1 MRSDKRVIALD
12 DFQHNLLVN
21 GMNEFRNELLA
32 EDKPTE
38 DVDRL
43 LLLIIDAPT
52 MREKRRANRD
62 AR

>member
-43 LLLIIDAPT
+43 LLMTIDAPT
-52 MREKRRANRD
+52 IRERRRANRD

>member
-1 MRSDKRVIALD
+1 MKSDKRVIALD
-12 DFQHNLLVN
+12 EFQHNLLVN

-52 MREKRRANRD
+52 MRERRRANRD

>member
-43 LLLIIDAPT
+43 LLMIIDAPT
-52 MREKRRANRD
+52 MRERRRANRD
-62 AR
+62 TR

>member
-1 MRSDKRVIALD
+1 MKSDKRVIALD

-21 GMNEFRNELLA
+21 GMIEFRNELLA

-52 MREKRRANRD
+52 MRERRRANRD

>member
-43 LLLIIDAPT
+43 LLMIIDAPT
-52 MREKRRANRD
+52 MRERRRANRD

>member
-21 GMNEFRNELLA
+21 GMNEYRNELLA
-32 EDKPTE
+32 VDKPTE

-52 MREKRRANRD
+52 MRERRRANRD

>member
-32 EDKPTE
+32 EDNPTE

-43 LLLIIDAPT
+43 LRLIIDAPT
-52 MREKRRANRD
+52 MRERRRANRD

>member
-52 MREKRRANRD
+52 MRERRRANRD

>member
-32 EDKPTE
+32 DDKSTE

-52 MREKRRANRD
+52 MRERRRANRD

>member
-32 EDKPTE
+32 DDKPTE

-52 MREKRRANRD
+52 MRERRRANRD

>member
-1 MRSDKRVIALD
+1 MKSDKRVIALD
-12 DFQHNLLVN
+12 DFQYNLLVN

-52 MREKRRANRD
+52 MRERRRANRD

>member
-21 GMNEFRNELLA
+21 SMNEFRNELLA

-43 LLLIIDAPT
+43 LLKIIDAPT
-52 MREKRRANRD
+52 IRERRRANRD

>member
-1 MRSDKRVIALD
+1 MKSDKRVIALD

-21 GMNEFRNELLA
+21 GMNEYRNELLA

-43 LLLIIDAPT
+43 LLLIIDALT
-52 MREKRRANRD
+52 MRERRRANRD

>member
-32 EDKPTE
+32 ENKPTE

-52 MREKRRANRD
+52 MRERRRANRD

>member
-1 MRSDKRVIALD
+1 MRSAKRVIALD

-43 LLLIIDAPT
+43 LLMIIDAPT
-52 MREKRRANRD
+52 MRERRRANRD

>member
-1 MRSDKRVIALD
+1 MKSDKRVIALD

-52 MREKRRANRD
+52 MRERRRANRD

>member
-1 MRSDKRVIALD
+1 MRSDKRVIAVD
-12 DFQHNLLVN
+12 EFQHNLLVN

-43 LLLIIDAPT
+43 LLMIIDAPT
-52 MREKRRANRD
+52 MREKRRIDRES
-62 AR
+62 R

>member
-12 DFQHNLLVN
+12 EFQHNLLVN
-21 GMNEFRNELLA
+21 GMNEFRNELLE

-43 LLLIIDAPT
+43 LLMIIDAPT

>member
-1 MRSDKRVIALD
+1 MRRDKRVIAVD
-12 DFQHNLLVN
+12 EFQHNLLVN

-43 LLLIIDAPT
+43 LLMIIDAPT
-52 MREKRRANRD
+52 MRERRRACRE

>member
-1 MRSDKRVIALD
+1 MRNDKRVIALD
-12 DFQHNLLVN
+12 EFQHNLLVN

-52 MREKRRANRD
+52 MRERRRANRD

>member
-43 LLLIIDAPT
+43 LLMIIDAPT
-52 MREKRRANRD
+52 IRERRRANRD

>member
-1 MRSDKRVIALD
+1 MKSDKRVIALD
-12 DFQHNLLVN
+12 DFLHNLLVN
-21 GMNEFRNELLA
+21 GINEFRNELLA

-52 MREKRRANRD
+52 MRERRRANRD